1 MDIAIDEMSAVEY
14 RDTLLFRKK
23 KIQTQK
29 LLQCH
34 HVRASKAD

>member
-1 MDIAIDEMSAVEY
+1 MDVAIDEMSAVEY

-23 KIQTQK
+23 IYTQK